1 MKFRPTTHVPGAPR
15 PRKRV
20 SPDLKEKE
28 LRGLIELSRLTNA
41 IMDRDMLLTA
51 IMGKTSEV
59 MNAEGASV
67 ILLDEGD
74 GSDPD
79 LVFHIA
85 AGARSKQLERF
96 RLAWGEG
103 YAGRAAIERS
113 VVVAND
119 LEDDNRHAKRVD
131 KAVGFVT
138 RSLLAVP
145 LTVQDRLIG
154 VLEVVNRRTGSFD
167 DDDVRFASAIA
178 SQVAV
183 AIERAS
189 LAEANLKNQRMAVI
203 GETIAGAAHCI
214 KNIVNAVRG
223 GSFILNKGFERGD
236 LDKAKEGWEMLEPA
250 VDRISALSLDM
261 LTISKGRKP
270 EYADADVGELVS
282 GVCEMVRES
291 AHERGVDL
299 SCLCESGLPARLDK
313 LAMERCVLNL
323 VSNAVDACAAAD
335 GGRVE
340 AACTRTEDER
350 VQITVTDNGPGMSE
364 DVKAKVF
371 RPFFSTKGSK
381 GTGLGLSVTRKII
394 GEHAGQ
400 ISVESQPG
408 EGTTFTIRIPGS
420 PVHEKR
426 TG

>member
-1 MKFRPTTHVPGAPR
+1 VSFRPTTHVPGAPR

-41 IMDRDMLLTA
+41 IMDRDMLLAA
-51 IMGKTSEV
+51 IMRKTSEV

-67 ILLDEGD
+67 ILVQESDAE
-74 GSDPD
+74 DPD
-79 LVFHIA
+79 LVFHVA
-85 AGARSKQLERF
+85 TGSRARQLERF

-103 YAGRAAIERS
+103 CAGRAAKERR

-119 LEDDNRHAKRVD
+119 LEDGRKHAKRVD

-138 RSLLAVP
+138 RSLIAVP

-154 VLEVVNRRTGSFD
+154 VLEVVNKRSGSFD
-167 DDDVRFASAIA
+167 DDDVRFSSAIA

-189 LAEANLKNQRMAVI
+189 LAEENLKSQRMAVI

-223 GSFILNKGFERGD
+223 GSFIINKGFEKGD
-236 LDKAKEGWEMLEPA
+236 LDKARNGWNMLEPA
-250 VDRISALSLDM
+250 VGRISDLSLDM

-270 EYADADVGELVS
+270 EYTEADVGELVG
-282 GVCEMVRES
+282 GVCDMVKES
-291 AHERGVDL
+291 ARERSVEVL
-299 SCLCESGLPARLDK
+299 SRAEGKLPARLDK

-323 VSNAVDACAAAD
+323 VSNAVDACAGQG

-340 AACTRTEDER
+340 AACAPAGPAQA
-350 VQITVTDNGPGMSE
+350 QILVSDDGPGMSE
-364 DVKAKVF
+364 DVRDKVF

-394 GEHAGQ
+394 NEHGGQ
-400 ISVESQPG
+400 ISVESEPG
-408 EGTTFTIRIPGS
+408 NGTTFRIRLPLS
-420 PVHEKR
+420 PE
-426 TG
+426 